1 MEKGNINWTDARIG
15 DSALVTSENKMG
27 VILKDYGRKFHL
39 RFADGSEKTYD
50 ASELNFFNTDDDYER
65 GGSIKKGDVYEWNTV
80 EYDSKKGNNYKVVK
94 NIEITEIDSKGQVIG
109 RVVGTSNQF
118 IIRDPQKNLKSKVSK
133 METGGDIERGG
144 AHMYIELKD
153 SDIVVYHGDAF
164 KIYKNAK
171 PIFVISG
178 AKKGSWDEL
187 WQSIR
192 SIQSSNTDGQKGS
205 AHLYVKL
212 SNGDITVYHGDN
224 VRQFRK
230 LDEDERLFLQKNVRK
245 HSWDRVYNTLMN
257 LKSVKMENGGMAGK
271 THFQPVI
278 RKDKNNPNFLY
289 IDIYYPEGKGILSI
303 GQSKTMFGR
312 EREEGALK
320 ALQIANSFA
329 KQLEAKYNIEDIEVN
344 DLKNGKVQVFAV
356 SDDFVKMKDNLLN
369 NIKMEDGGMVG
380 QEIVFDDSGERNTGV
395 IKEIHEIT
403 GNYIVAT
410 DDGRTVLAQKDMDV
424 ISLGKMRTKS
434 GEGKRRFSFFEDGG
448 NIAKENKEM
457 IDSQTIEARH
467 HVEELSKILTKK
479 NKIEPWVV
487 ARMERATTDLS
498 DVTHYLEGKKMAKGG
513 GVDGYSMNNIYR
525 SSMRTRGNRTYIEL
539 HNSNNLNL
547 SNSLLNK
554 IKNLIQSYSGSAIVK
569 ALKNEN
575 GDYYFSIGNS
585 TITKKSKEFNSELE
599 KLMKSNKFYS
609 ADVELVKLKEGLF
622 WSGEI
627 NEDYFDLWI
636 FVINVKKYI
645 KLLNKTETI
654 SLAEYNKTREE
665 LDNYASATFKRWNK
679 ESRDAEIS
687 GNSKKYQSINQKQ
700 WRSNYIFE
708 RGGKMAKGGRAG
720 DYPSF
725 KVTKIIR
732 VDDEMITPGHYTYTG
747 KERGGKGVYMNGQN
761 YQTAGFDLDKI
772 KRLKS
777 LFPDSIEMVMETGGG
792 IKHSYEITQEGNE
805 FIVEFLKSN
814 GELDWGRG
822 GFSSREEA
830 EKYALENRKYATG
843 GNIYSYLVGTLF
855 KVNNELHRIKKVDE
869 FKQKFTIVTTE
880 NKMFDVATLIKNG
893 VKFEDKPERK
903 KREPLTPEQLQN
915 KNSVK
920 IKQLERERKQLM
932 FDMEQ
937 EAEPEG
943 GPIANRYGR
952 LLNSL
957 DKKIELLK
965 YGKRTTPMTYEE
977 AMRAPKM
984 SEGGGVDD
992 VKKYEIIDSNSSK
1005 ESLNNILDAIHLVN
1019 SKGLD
1024 LKIIDK
1030 TGHYAGGYNHINSV
1044 YVNSSM
1050 DFSDLVRKFND
1061 ILYINDIHYISI
1073 IGVYAKGGSMYD
1085 DGGGVDDD
1093 FVIFSI
1099 DDDALDTLLFD
1110 NHRSELDYEDIHGDS
1125 YYKLNRRDFDRFIDY
1140 ADSIG
1145 FDVDYE
1151 NNEDAVVYVV
1161 NPRMAEGGGVASK
1174 LKATYIPNR
1183 NIDELKTVFGQSI
1196 KGKDLIDG
1204 AYTTRKGIKQKPKMA
1219 RTMFEEQ
1226 TFEFSKGGGVKN
1238 FKGDAYEYKKFDK
1251 GGDIEVINKI
1261 PEEYKKI
1268 SYDDIKYLKKGENIT
1283 FILYGYDEIDYNNK
1297 IDNKIFP
1304 SKHLKITGEIIRI
1317 NNNSDNKYKWTI
1329 RIKNSEGQGTYFIK
1343 DVYVKTKMSTG
1354 GAVKKNGVNQ
1364 FAEDEKSEGYEA
1376 KVFLG
1381 KFDGRTFKA
1390 QSTDK
1395 TWDDGTPVTKYFSRN
1410 GFKDVK
1416 LKGEYQLVDSD
1427 RGHWYIQGPRNVWY
1441 AVRHKDYGTPPFEF
1455 GKGGMMPGWKH
1466 KAKK

>member
-1 MEKGNINWTDARIG
+1 MNKINWTDARIG

-65 GGSIKKGDVYEWNTV
+65 GGSIKKGDVYQWHTV

-94 NIEITEIDSKGQVIG
+94 NIEITDIDSKGQVIG

-144 AHMYIELKD
+144 ANMYIELKD
-153 SDIVVYHGDAF
+153 SDIAVYHGSAY
-164 KIYKNAK
+164 KLNKNAK
-171 PIFVISG
+171 PMFVISS

-212 SNGDITVYHGDN
+212 SNGDITVYHGDD

-245 HSWDRVYNTLMN
+245 DSWDKVYNTLMN
-257 LKSVKMENGGMAGK
+257 LKSVKMENGGMARK

-329 KQLEAKYNIEDIEVN
+329 KQLEEKYNIEDIEVN
-344 DLKNGKVQVFAV
+344 DLKNGMVQVFAV
-356 SDDFVKMKDNLLN
+356 SDDFVKMGDNLLN
-369 NIKMEDGGMVG
+369 NIKMENGGVVG

-403 GNYIVAT
+403 GDYIVAA
-410 DDGRTVLAQKDMDV
+410 DDGRTVLAQKDVDV

-434 GEGKRRFSFFEDGG
+434 GEGKKRFGFFEDGG

-513 GVDGYSMNNIYR
+513 
-525 SSMRTRGNRTYIEL
+525 
-539 HNSNNLNL
+539 
-547 SNSLLNK
+547 
-554 IKNLIQSYSGSAIVK
+554 
-569 ALKNEN
+569 
-575 GDYYFSIGNS
+575 
-585 TITKKSKEFNSELE
+585 
-599 KLMKSNKFYS
+599 
-609 ADVELVKLKEGLF
+609 
-622 WSGEI
+622 
-627 NEDYFDLWI
+627 
-636 FVINVKKYI
+636 
-645 KLLNKTETI
+645 
-654 SLAEYNKTREE
+654 
-665 LDNYASATFKRWNK
+665 
-679 ESRDAEIS
+679 
-687 GNSKKYQSINQKQ
+687 
-700 WRSNYIFE
+700 
-708 RGGKMAKGGRAG
+708 RAG

-732 VDDEMITPGHYTYTG
+732 VDDEMITPGYYTYTG
-747 KERGGKGVYMNGQN
+747 RERGGKGVYMNGQN

-822 GFSSREEA
+822 GFSSKEEA

-843 GNIYSYLVGTLF
+843 GG
-855 KVNNELHRIKKVDE
+855 VDE
-869 FKQKFTIVTTE
+869 L
-880 NKMFDVATLIKNG
+880 D
-893 VKFEDKPERK
+893 EDEIDFNSISS
-903 KREPLTPEQLQN
+903 LQQELGRLRRWA
-915 KNSVK
+915 NSSGSKGADAK
-920 IKQLERERKQLM
+920 IKQLEQRI
-932 FDMEQ
+932 D
-937 EAEPEG
+937 
-943 GPIANRYGR
+943 Y
-952 LLNSL
+952 
-957 DKKIELLK
+957 LK
-965 YGKRTTPMTYEE
+965 SNT
-977 AMRAPKM
+977 KM
-984 SEGGGVDD
+984 
-992 VKKYEIIDSNSSK
+992 
-1005 ESLNNILDAIHLVN
+1005 
-1019 SKGLD
+1019 
-1024 LKIIDK
+1024 
-1030 TGHYAGGYNHINSV
+1030 
-1044 YVNSSM
+1044 
-1050 DFSDLVRKFND
+1050 
-1061 ILYINDIHYISI
+1061 
-1073 IGVYAKGGSMYD
+1073 AKGG
-1085 DGGGVDDD
+1085 GIDDD
-1093 FVIFSI
+1093 FVIFSV
-1099 DDDALDTLLFD
+1099 DDDALDTLLND

-1161 NPRMAEGGGVASK
+1161 NPRMATGGGVGSK

-1219 RTMFEEQ
+1219 RIMFEEE
-1226 TFEFSKGGGVKN
+1226 TYEFSKGGGVGEHKLKYSLNNVYMSTLELRGVDFKRASVVIYNSKNLNLTSGLLNKIKDLIQSYSGSSVVKALKNENKDYYFAIENKMIAKKSNEFNDELEKLMNANNFYLADVNLLKQFSTGVFWSGELNEDYFDLWAFLMNLKN
-1238 FKGDAYEYKKFDK
+1238 FAKQAETRDRRYYEKVMQAERNYINATYRRWAKENREAELNKDIKKYEGTNQKIWKASLYENGGKMETSGQVIQNITKQLDELGVKYKLSKSKVRIFDEIIKPINKEDSFYDKFDSII
-1251 GGDIEVINKI
+1251 D
-1261 PEEYKKI
+1261 
-1268 SYDDIKYLKKGENIT
+1268 
-1283 FILYGYDEIDYNNK
+1283 LYN
-1297 IDNKIFP
+1297 
-1304 SKHLKITGEIIRI
+1304 L
-1317 NNNSDNKYKWTI
+1317 
-1329 RIKNSEGQGTYFIK
+1329 QG
-1343 DVYVKTKMSTG
+1343 VVKTKTAMVRGGKMETG
-1354 GAVKKNGVNQ
+1354 G
-1364 FAEDEKSEGYEA
+1364 S
-1376 KVFLG
+1376 
-1381 KFDGRTFKA
+1381 
-1390 QSTDK
+1390 
-1395 TWDDGTPVTKYFSRN
+1395 
-1410 GFKDVK
+1410 
-1416 LKGEYQLVDSD
+1416 
-1427 RGHWYIQGPRNVWY
+1427 
-1441 AVRHKDYGTPPFEF
+1441 
-1455 GKGGMMPGWKH
+1455 MPGWKH
-1466 KAKK
+1466 KMK